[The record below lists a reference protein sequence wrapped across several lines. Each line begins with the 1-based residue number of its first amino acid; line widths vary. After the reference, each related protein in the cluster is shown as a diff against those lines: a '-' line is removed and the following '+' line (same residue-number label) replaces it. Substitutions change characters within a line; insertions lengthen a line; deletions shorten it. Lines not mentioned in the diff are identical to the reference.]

1 MGWSDCCIAASI
13 LYFLF
18 FSLPEPVW
26 ILRWQAE
33 TPSSKI
39 ICWPASALRLVCFS
53 WNSTTAALWRILLV
67 VIKLDVKA
75 DITVHS
81 AE

>member
-1 MGWSDCCIAASI
+1 MEMGWSDCCIAASI

-33 TPSSKI
+33 TPSSNNLL
-39 ICWPASALRLVCFS
+39 ASI
-53 WNSTTAALWRILLV
+53 ST
-67 VIKLDVKA
+67 KA
-75 DITVHS
+75 GLFLMEFHNCCIVEDPVS
-81 AE
+81 RN